1 MVITYHGLECFK
13 VTFGDLTIAFNPYS
27 KESAKKHGLKEVK
40 FGADVAFISMNHPDF
55 NAIDQVAYG
64 ERVPFKVSGPGE
76 YEVGDLTIR
85 GFGVK
90 TTYDGEERY
99 NTIYQVSLEGAN
111 ILFLGAL
118 SDAKLEASV
127 LGGLGEIDIM
137 FVPVGAGDVLDA
149 AAASALGVK
158 LESRVV
164 IPMHFDKTTLA
175 AFLKEEGSTV
185 KSEDKLT
192 IKKKDLLTKEGE
204 IIVLASQN

>member
-13 VTFGDLTIAFNPYS
+13 VTLGDLTIAFNPYS

-40 FGADVAFISMNHPDF
+40 FGADVAFVSMNHRDF
-55 NAIDQVAYG
+55 NAVEQVAYG
-64 ERVPFKVSGPGE
+64 ERVPFKVAGPGE

-118 SDAKLEASV
+118 GDGKLDASV

-137 FVPVGAGDVLDA
+137 FVPVGAGDVLDGS
-149 AAASALGVK
+149 AASALGVK
-158 LESRVV
+158 LESRVI
-164 IPMHFDKTTLA
+164 IPMHYDKGTLQ
-175 AFLKEEGSTV
+175 AFLKEEGSNA
-185 KSEDKLT
+185 KPEDKLT

-204 IIVLASQN
+204 IVVLAPQN

>member
-164 IPMHFDKTTLA
+164 IPMHFDKVTLA

-185 KSEDKLT
+185 KPEDKLT

-204 IIVLASQN
+204 IVVLSSQN

>member
-90 TTYDGEERY
+90 TAYDGEERY

-185 KSEDKLT
+185 KPEDKLT

-204 IIVLASQN
+204 IVVLASQN